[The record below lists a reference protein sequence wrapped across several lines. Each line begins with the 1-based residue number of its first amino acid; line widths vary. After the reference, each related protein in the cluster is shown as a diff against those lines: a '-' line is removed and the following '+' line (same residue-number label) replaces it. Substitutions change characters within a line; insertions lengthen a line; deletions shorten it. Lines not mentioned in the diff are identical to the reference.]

1 MRLAL
6 LDLLVDA
13 IRSIDDR
20 IRRYDF
26 RVNRTVGGPLERLG
40 ISRHTLGAI
49 VLPSVLVFFIVN
61 GPALRPSVRLGVA
74 VAAAVLGGL
83 IFAATL
89 KEGQRRGF
97 SIRGD
102 LAIQAALLLAA
113 AVVVW
118 VTAAPPARERDDVIV
133 YRHVLAPI
141 VTLIAAAAVLGSVFA
156 GWLFKSPPGR
166 DAIPM
171 RLRLVE
177 LFVPLE
183 LKPSITVAT
192 FLLAGFE
199 AVTTTPGR
207 LLLPAAMAALFLW
220 RQWVVPAFI
229 VLLFVNM
236 ILLASANLDARFSA
250 SWNLLHRL
258 FFGGWAAAVSGVV
271 IVLGV
276 CRVFD
281 IQYVSTIFDGARS
294 YTIAGYLAVAYA
306 LAWWHDYWTSSVGAF
321 RLLDL
326 LGGRGAAD
334 DARIEYGYQGGE
346 GETSVPLEGRF
357 IQMHGFGR
365 LLVVHQLG
373 EHKPYFHTYNP
384 LALADALTATLP
396 AKDPVRAAFEW
407 VKWRLNAHFLL
418 AAALVVVSLGVPAY
432 LLHRLPQQAQIP
444 GPPPPPYAPPL
455 WPVAASTVLFP
466 YDACTGARPI
476 VVVTASGG
484 GTRAALY
491 TASILE
497 RLKNIGQLQNV
508 QLVSGV
514 SGGGAA
520 LAYFAIHRTSL
531 LGSEPRPWKDYFD
544 AMQEAYIEDVIDG
557 SGEWR
562 MAAGDRLGT
571 LLAES
576 FERHWGGQRVRL
588 GSLRDIGL
596 LLNSAVAGRFARE
609 PDDSPMV
616 PLAELER
623 RRGSGLSDA
632 TGGRVVYTNLDV
644 PDNFENPSLIE
655 PEPPRPRDARLPV
668 YIVNGEHVLVS
679 AAAAANANFP
689 PVFSNAAVDQ
699 NRDLRLWVTDGGAID
714 NRGTETALMTIRYAL
729 QHGADACA
737 TRPPLHIIE
746 IEASAFSNGY
756 RQDRG
761 LGSMLGGGAA
771 FASQLDA
778 ELLAELKVRYGGLVQ
793 FHFLPMPPLLRRSG
807 SFGTHWML
815 QQNITVCADVECRD
829 ELTVTGSD
837 VIDALRMMDQ
847 PPPASARSKV
857 DELRKRIA
865 EETDQTHSENW
876 RRLSS
881 CLQAPRGAC

>member
-6 LDLLVDA
+6 LDRLVDA
-13 IRSIDDR
+13 IRSIDER

-40 ISRHTLGAI
+40 ISRHTPAAI
-49 VLPSVLVFFIVN
+49 LLPSILVFFIVN
-61 GPALRPSVRLGVA
+61 GPALRPSVRLMIA
-74 VAAAVLGGL
+74 VAAAVLGGAL
-83 IFAATL
+83 FAVTL
-89 KEGQRRGF
+89 KEGQRRGV

-102 LAIQAALLLAA
+102 LAMQAALLLVA

-118 VTAAPPARERDDVIV
+118 VTAAPDARERDDVTV
-133 YRHVLAPI
+133 YRHVLAPV
-141 VTLIAAAAVLGSVFA
+141 VTLIAAAAVLGAVVA
-156 GWLFKSPPGR
+156 GWLFRSARGR
-166 DAIPM
+166 DVLPA
-171 RLRLVE
+171 RLRVVE

-207 LLLPAAMAALFLW
+207 LLLPASIAALFLW
-220 RQWVVPAFI
+220 RQWIVPAFI
-229 VLLFVNM
+229 VLLIVNM

-250 SWNLLHRL
+250 SWNLLHRV
-258 FFGGWAAAVSGVV
+258 FFGGWAAVVSSIV
-271 IVLGV
+271 IALGI
-276 CRVFD
+276 CRVLD
-281 IQYVSTIFDGARS
+281 VQYVSTIFDGARG
-294 YTIAGYLAVAYA
+294 YTIAGYLTVAYA
-306 LAWWHDYWTSSVGAF
+306 LAWWHDYWTSAVAAF
-321 RLLDL
+321 RFLDL
-326 LGGRGAAD
+326 LGGRGGAD
-334 DARIEYGYQGGE
+334 DAQIEYPYRGGE
-346 GETSVPLEGRF
+346 DRTSVPLEGRF

-365 LLVVHQLG
+365 LLVVRQVG
-373 EHKPYFHTYNP
+373 RDKPYFQAYQP
-384 LALADALTATLP
+384 SSLADALLARLRTT
-396 AKDPVRAAFEW
+396 DPVRADVEW
-407 VKWRLNAHFLL
+407 VKWRLNAHFLV
-418 AAALVVVSLGVPAY
+418 AAALVVVSLGVPGY
-432 LLHRLPQQAQIP
+432 VLHRLPQQAQIP
-444 GPPPPPYAPPL
+444 APPAPPYAPAR

-466 YDACTGARPI
+466 YDACTGARP
-476 VVVTASGG
+476 VVIVTASGG

-491 TASILE
+491 TASVLE
-497 RLKNIGQLQNV
+497 RLRTIGQLQNV

-520 LAYFAIHRTSL
+520 LAYFAIHRTRL
-531 LGSEPRPWKDYFD
+531 LGADPRAWQDYFN
-544 AMQEAYIEDVIDG
+544 AMKEAYIEDVIDG

-562 MAAGDRLGT
+562 IAKGDRLGT

-576 FERHWGGQRVRL
+576 FERHWGAQHVRL
-588 GSLRDIGL
+588 GSMRDIGL
-596 LLNSAVAGRFARE
+596 LLNSAVAGRFARR
-609 PDDSPMV
+609 PDDSLMV

-623 RRGSGLSDA
+623 RRDSGLSDA

-644 PDNFENPSLIE
+644 PDHFENPSLID
-655 PEPPRPRDARLPV
+655 PEPPRPRDTRLPV

-689 PVFSNAAVDQ
+689 PVFSNVAVDQ
-699 NRDLRLWVTDGGAID
+699 HRDLRLWVTDGGAID
-714 NRGTETALMTIRYAL
+714 NRGVETALMTIRYAL
-729 QHGADACA
+729 QHGAETCA
-737 TRPPLHIIE
+737 TRPPLHLVE
-746 IEASAFSNGY
+746 VEASAFSNSY

-778 ELLAELKVRYGGLVQ
+778 ELLAWVKARYGAPVE

-815 QQNITVCADVECRD
+815 QQTITVCADVDCRE
-829 ELTVTGSD
+829 ELTVTGAD
-837 VIDALRMMDQ
+837 VIDALRKMDQ

-865 EETDQTHSENW
+865 EETDQTHRDNW

-881 CLQAPRGAC
+881 CLQAPHGAC